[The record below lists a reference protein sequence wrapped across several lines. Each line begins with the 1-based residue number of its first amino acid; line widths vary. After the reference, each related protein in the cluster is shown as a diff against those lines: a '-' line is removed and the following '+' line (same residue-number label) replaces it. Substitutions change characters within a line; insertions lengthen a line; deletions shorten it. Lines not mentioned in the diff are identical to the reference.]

1 MYMSLVIAKIAYNCT
16 NLKMFLA
23 KIYTNLK
30 ITAAPSLH
38 CHYFTAPPP
47 ASILHCPGSSAPPP
61 RLSSTPLLR
70 RQLQKFYAPALQAR
84 QPSLLLQV
92 LTKTCSCYE

>member
-1 MYMSLVIAKIAYNCT
+1 MYMSLVIAKIAYNYT

-38 CHYFTAPPP
+38 CRYFTATPSLPL
-47 ASILHCPGSSAPPP
+47 LHCHSFTATPP
-61 RLSSTPLLR
+61 LPLLR
-70 RQLQKFYAPALQAR
+70 RQSQKFYATALQAR
-84 QPSLLLQV
+84 PTSLLLPV

>member
-38 CHYFTAPPP
+38 CYSSGVNRIIFTLQLCKPARLPYF
-47 ASILHCPGSSAPPP
+47 CW
-61 RLSSTPLLR
+61 
-70 RQLQKFYAPALQAR
+70 
-84 QPSLLLQV
+84 
-92 LTKTCSCYE
+92 C

>member
-38 CHYFTAPPP
+38 CRYFTATPSLPL
-47 ASILHCPGSSAPPP
+47 LHCHSFTATPP
-61 RLSSTPLLR
+61 LPLLHCHSSGVNR
-70 RQLQKFYAPALQAR
+70 KNFTLRLCKPAPLPYFCR
-84 QPSLLLQV
+84 
-92 LTKTCSCYE
+92 C

>member
-38 CHYFTAPPP
+38 CHSFTAPPP
-47 ASILHCPGSSAPPP
+47 ASIAKILRSSFASPPAFP
-61 RLSSTPLLR
+61 TFASVNQNLQLL
-70 RQLQKFYAPALQAR
+70 
-84 QPSLLLQV
+84 
-92 LTKTCSCYE
+92 